1 MGFSK
6 DIRSSLRNVYFRQ
19 PEKCHSYRFVDLPE
33 LDQKQMGIIRNTW
46 LLQEGDRVPPGH
58 AEEKDLW
65 LRPPR
70 GDAAAA
76 EAHLQ
81 KLRDNGLVEEM
92 EIDATKLNDE
102 GVMELLPSKH
112 ALTPQEIEAKEKQEA
127 YDKANTFIVS
137 ETFGER
143 KKQIDFELYI
153 ELSFKT
159 NGGWMYDVDI
169 TMDETITSHRITVSD
184 FFLELVNV
192 EAPEML
198 KRTFVYLYGNKAV
211 RSTERN
217 VRLHSLLSSSLSSCP
232 SQFTT
237 MHIRARYTQTCH
249 SSSVYIYIYI
259 YMCMSRCARSLTD
272 HNDNVFPPMCIVHTP
287 SHLSAMSL
295 LCAHTHT
302 LSLSLPNTIV

>member
-1 MGFSK
+1 
-6 DIRSSLRNVYFRQ
+6 
-19 PEKCHSYRFVDLPE
+19 
-33 LDQKQMGIIRNTW
+33 
-46 LLQEGDRVPPGH
+46 
-58 AEEKDLW
+58 
-65 LRPPR
+65 
-70 GDAAAA
+70 
-76 EAHLQ
+76 
-81 KLRDNGLVEEM
+81 
-92 EIDATKLNDE
+92 
-102 GVMELLPSKH
+102 
-112 ALTPQEIEAKEKQEA
+112 
-127 YDKANTFIVS
+127 
-137 ETFGER
+137 
-143 KKQIDFELYI
+143 
-153 ELSFKT
+153 
-159 NGGWMYDVDI
+159 MYDVDI
-169 TMDETITSHRITVSD
+169 TMDETTTSHRITVSD

-249 SSSVYIYIYI
+249 SSSVYIYIY
-259 YMCMSRCARSLTD
+259 MCMSRCARSLTD

-302 LSLSLPNTIV
+302 HSLSLCRTQSCDCAVTKRHQGLPHQLLLDESGGSAVSRLRRDVPRRPRAETRRTLGLQAQHCLRIRPQ